1 MLTTDSYGLLLFSK
15 FSLPEIHMSVSIS
28 SIAYCLNDQT
38 CPTVC
43 RFDSTVHFPY
53 SVTRNPTVIKY
64 APYLILFFRNPCYIP
79 SHLEQHPLFNFALPH
94 NILAPR
100 CQRILYELE
109 RRSHRNENI
118 AEGFFPCLYVWALSK
133 FLDAFTLPVQ
143 ECLIWG
149 EGLK

>member
-64 APYLILFFRNPCYIP
+64 VPYLILFFRNLCYIP
-79 SHLEQHPLFNFALPH
+79 SHLEQHPLLNFALPH

-100 CQRILYELE
+100 CQRILYNLRGEVTE
-109 RRSHRNENI
+109 M
-118 AEGFFPCLYVWALSK
+118 K
-133 FLDAFTLPVQ
+133 TLPKASFPVSK
-143 ECLIWG
+143 C
-149 EGLK
+149 GLFPNS